1 MPMALRDKLNS
12 LAAEAASKAN
22 TAIENGKL
30 SLKINNEEKK
40 IDEFTLNIGELVLD
54 KLDGGETFDDEIM
67 ALYSSIQAAR
77 EVIARAR
84 ADIEA
89 SRQGEEAEEDALS
102 PTCSSCGAALSQ
114 EDNFCAHCGVKVEK
128 APAAVC
134 PACGAVLSAEAV
146 FCSQC
151 GSKLAALAAGR
162 GAQVQDPHPRPD
174 AQQRCGR
181 GRGRLLRVKHARMV
195 VWVASGFEGSLFD
208 HEARLA
214 ERRWPE
220 REVGLLGKH
229 LRRRAQSRNRH
240 PAGCVLGGCRVQR
253 LVPPAQQRPLPAL
266 KIFRRHERSS
276 HV

>member
-151 GSKLAALAAGR
+151 GSKLASSPSSEADGAEENRSPFRQTRRFFRKGR
-162 GAQVQDPHPRPD
+162 VPFLQKKGGFPWTDP
-174 AQQRCGR
+174 Q
-181 GRGRLLRVKHARMV
+181 
-195 VWVASGFEGSLFD
+195 SS
-208 HEARLA
+208 
-214 ERRWPE
+214 
-220 REVGLLGKH
+220 
-229 LRRRAQSRNRH
+229 SRN
-240 PAGCVLGGCRVQR
+240 
-253 LVPPAQQRPLPAL
+253 
-266 KIFRRHERSS
+266 
-276 HV
+276 

>member
-102 PTCSSCGAALSQ
+102 PTCSSFGAALSQ
-114 EDNFCAHCGVKVEK
+114 DDNFCAHCGVKVEK

-151 GSKLAALAAGR
+151 GSKLASSPSSEAD
-162 GAQVQDPHPRPD
+162 GA
-174 AQQRCGR
+174 
-181 GRGRLLRVKHARMV
+181 
-195 VWVASGFEGSLFD
+195 E
-208 HEARLA
+208 
-214 ERRWPE
+214 
-220 REVGLLGKH
+220 
-229 LRRRAQSRNRH
+229 
-240 PAGCVLGGCRVQR
+240 
-253 LVPPAQQRPLPAL
+253 
-266 KIFRRHERSS
+266 
-276 HV
+276 

>member
-102 PTCSSCGAALSQ
+102 PTCSSCGA
-114 EDNFCAHCGVKVEK
+114 
-128 APAAVC
+128 
-134 PACGAVLSAEAV
+134 VLSAEAV

-151 GSKLAALAAGR
+151 GSKLASSPSSEAD
-162 GAQVQDPHPRPD
+162 GA
-174 AQQRCGR
+174 
-181 GRGRLLRVKHARMV
+181 
-195 VWVASGFEGSLFD
+195 E
-208 HEARLA
+208 
-214 ERRWPE
+214 
-220 REVGLLGKH
+220 
-229 LRRRAQSRNRH
+229 
-240 PAGCVLGGCRVQR
+240 
-253 LVPPAQQRPLPAL
+253 
-266 KIFRRHERSS
+266 
-276 HV
+276 

>member
-151 GSKLAALAAGR
+151 GSKLASSPSSEADGSFCSPPSCMQAAASSGR
-162 GAQVQDPHPRPD
+162 G
-174 AQQRCGR
+174 
-181 GRGRLLRVKHARMV
+181 
-195 VWVASGFEGSLFD
+195 GSLFSRRK
-208 HEARLA
+208 EASHGQIPKAAPGTDPGFALS
-214 ERRWPE
+214 
-220 REVGLLGKH
+220 H
-229 LRRRAQSRNRH
+229 L
-240 PAGCVLGGCRVQR
+240 
-253 LVPPAQQRPLPAL
+253 PPGP
-266 KIFRRHERSS
+266 
-276 HV
+276 

>member
-102 PTCSSCGAALSQ
+102 PTCSSCAAASKSRKPPLLSVPPAVRCSLLRLCSAPSAAASWRPLPVQ
-114 EDNFCAHCGVKVEK
+114 RRTEQSKTDPIFVR
-128 APAAVC
+128 PAA
-134 PACGAVLSAEAV
+134 S
-146 FCSQC
+146 S
-151 GSKLAALAAGR
+151 GR
-162 GAQVQDPHPRPD
+162 G
-174 AQQRCGR
+174 
-181 GRGRLLRVKHARMV
+181 
-195 VWVASGFEGSLFD
+195 GSLFSRRK
-208 HEARLA
+208 EASHGQIPKAAPGTDPGFALS
-214 ERRWPE
+214 
-220 REVGLLGKH
+220 H
-229 LRRRAQSRNRH
+229 L
-240 PAGCVLGGCRVQR
+240 
-253 LVPPAQQRPLPAL
+253 PPGP
-266 KIFRRHERSS
+266 
-276 HV
+276 

>member
-114 EDNFCAHCGVKVEK
+114 DDNFCAHCGVKVEK

-151 GSKLAALAAGR
+151 GSKLASSPSSEAEQSKTDPIFVRPAASSGR
-162 GAQVQDPHPRPD
+162 G
-174 AQQRCGR
+174 
-181 GRGRLLRVKHARMV
+181 
-195 VWVASGFEGSLFD
+195 GSLFSRRK
-208 HEARLA
+208 EASHGQIPKAAPGTDPGFAL
-214 ERRWPE
+214 
-220 REVGLLGKH
+220 
-229 LRRRAQSRNRH
+229 S
-240 PAGCVLGGCRVQR
+240 
-253 LVPPAQQRPLPAL
+253 PLPPGP
-266 KIFRRHERSS
+266 
-276 HV
+276 

>member
-102 PTCSSCGAALSQ
+102 LPVPAVVRHCPRRT
-114 EDNFCAHCGVKVEK
+114 NFCAHCGVKVEES
-128 APAAVC
+128 PRC
-134 PACGAVLSAEAV
+134 CLSRLRCGAL
-146 FCSQC
+146 C
-151 GSKLAALAAGR
+151 
-162 GAQVQDPHPRPD
+162 
-174 AQQRCGR
+174 
-181 GRGRLLRVKHARMV
+181 
-195 VWVASGFEGSLFD
+195 
-208 HEARLA
+208 
-214 ERRWPE
+214 
-220 REVGLLGKH
+220 
-229 LRRRAQSRNRH
+229 
-240 PAGCVLGGCRVQR
+240 
-253 LVPPAQQRPLPAL
+253 
-266 KIFRRHERSS
+266 
-276 HV
+276 

>member
-114 EDNFCAHCGVKVEK
+114 DDNFAHTAASKSRKPPLLSVPPAVRCSLLRLCSAPSAAASWRPLPVQRRTEQSKTDPIFVR
-128 APAAVC
+128 PAA
-134 PACGAVLSAEAV
+134 S
-146 FCSQC
+146 S
-151 GSKLAALAAGR
+151 GR
-162 GAQVQDPHPRPD
+162 G
-174 AQQRCGR
+174 
-181 GRGRLLRVKHARMV
+181 
-195 VWVASGFEGSLFD
+195 GSLFSRRK
-208 HEARLA
+208 EASHGQIPKAAPGTDPGFALS
-214 ERRWPE
+214 
-220 REVGLLGKH
+220 H
-229 LRRRAQSRNRH
+229 L
-240 PAGCVLGGCRVQR
+240 
-253 LVPPAQQRPLPAL
+253 PPGP
-266 KIFRRHERSS
+266 
-276 HV
+276 

>member
-30 SLKINNEEKK
+30 SLKINNE
-40 IDEFTLNIGELVLD
+40 D

-151 GSKLAALAAGR
+151 GSKLASSPSSEAD
-162 GAQVQDPHPRPD
+162 GA
-174 AQQRCGR
+174 
-181 GRGRLLRVKHARMV
+181 
-195 VWVASGFEGSLFD
+195 E
-208 HEARLA
+208 
-214 ERRWPE
+214 
-220 REVGLLGKH
+220 
-229 LRRRAQSRNRH
+229 
-240 PAGCVLGGCRVQR
+240 
-253 LVPPAQQRPLPAL
+253 
-266 KIFRRHERSS
+266 
-276 HV
+276 

>member
-89 SRQGEEAEEDALS
+89 SRQGEEAEGCSFPYLFQLRCGTVPGRQLLRTLRRQSRESPRCCLS
-102 PTCSSCGAALSQ
+102 RLRCGAL
-114 EDNFCAHCGVKVEK
+114 C
-128 APAAVC
+128 
-134 PACGAVLSAEAV
+134 
-146 FCSQC
+146 
-151 GSKLAALAAGR
+151 
-162 GAQVQDPHPRPD
+162 
-174 AQQRCGR
+174 
-181 GRGRLLRVKHARMV
+181 
-195 VWVASGFEGSLFD
+195 
-208 HEARLA
+208 
-214 ERRWPE
+214 
-220 REVGLLGKH
+220 
-229 LRRRAQSRNRH
+229 
-240 PAGCVLGGCRVQR
+240 
-253 LVPPAQQRPLPAL
+253 
-266 KIFRRHERSS
+266 
-276 HV
+276 

>member
-102 PTCSSCGAALSQ
+102 PTCSSCGVALSQ

-128 APAAVC
+128 APAAAASWRPLPVQRRTEQSKTDPIFVR
-134 PACGAVLSAEAV
+134 PAAS
-146 FCSQC
+146 S
-151 GSKLAALAAGR
+151 GR
-162 GAQVQDPHPRPD
+162 G
-174 AQQRCGR
+174 
-181 GRGRLLRVKHARMV
+181 
-195 VWVASGFEGSLFD
+195 GSLFSRRK
-208 HEARLA
+208 EASHGQIPKAAPGTDPGFALS
-214 ERRWPE
+214 
-220 REVGLLGKH
+220 H
-229 LRRRAQSRNRH
+229 L
-240 PAGCVLGGCRVQR
+240 
-253 LVPPAQQRPLPAL
+253 PPGP
-266 KIFRRHERSS
+266 
-276 HV
+276 

>member
-1 MPMALRDKLNS
+1 MALRDKLNS

-114 EDNFCAHCGVKVEK
+114 DC
-128 APAAVC
+128 
-134 PACGAVLSAEAV
+134 LLYTSAGPVWA
-146 FCSQC
+146 SS
-151 GSKLAALAAGR
+151 GSC
-162 GAQVQDPHPRPD
+162 
-174 AQQRCGR
+174 CGR
-181 GRGRLLRVKHARMV
+181 ARPKQRYSRDSLCWMGSPLLPKN
-195 VWVASGFEGSLFD
+195 GQEEFF
-208 HEARLA
+208 
-214 ERRWPE
+214 
-220 REVGLLGKH
+220 
-229 LRRRAQSRNRH
+229 
-240 PAGCVLGGCRVQR
+240 
-253 LVPPAQQRPLPAL
+253 
-266 KIFRRHERSS
+266 SS
-276 HV
+276 

>member
-89 SRQGEEAEEDALS
+89 KPS
-102 PTCSSCGAALSQ
+102 
-114 EDNFCAHCGVKVEK
+114 
-128 APAAVC
+128 
-134 PACGAVLSAEAV
+134 
-146 FCSQC
+146 
-151 GSKLAALAAGR
+151 
-162 GAQVQDPHPRPD
+162 
-174 AQQRCGR
+174 R
-181 GRGRLLRVKHARMV
+181 GRGRRGCPFPYLFQLWCGTVPGGQLLRT
-195 VWVASGFEGSLFD
+195 
-208 HEARLA
+208 
-214 ERRWPE
+214 
-220 REVGLLGKH
+220 
-229 LRRRAQSRNRH
+229 LRRQSRESPR
-240 PAGCVLGGCRVQR
+240 CCLSR
-253 LVPPAQQRPLPAL
+253 LRCGAL
-266 KIFRRHERSS
+266 C
-276 HV
+276 

>member
-89 SRQGEEAEEDALS
+89 EPS
-102 PTCSSCGAALSQ
+102 
-114 EDNFCAHCGVKVEK
+114 
-128 APAAVC
+128 
-134 PACGAVLSAEAV
+134 
-146 FCSQC
+146 
-151 GSKLAALAAGR
+151 
-162 GAQVQDPHPRPD
+162 
-174 AQQRCGR
+174 R
-181 GRGRLLRVKHARMV
+181 GRGRRGCPFPYLFQLRCGTVPGRQLLRT
-195 VWVASGFEGSLFD
+195 
-208 HEARLA
+208 
-214 ERRWPE
+214 
-220 REVGLLGKH
+220 
-229 LRRRAQSRNRH
+229 LRRQSRESPR
-240 PAGCVLGGCRVQR
+240 CCLSR
-253 LVPPAQQRPLPAL
+253 LRCGAL
-266 KIFRRHERSS
+266 C
-276 HV
+276 

>member
-102 PTCSSCGAALSQ
+102 PTCSSCGAASSKS
-114 EDNFCAHCGVKVEK
+114 G
-128 APAAVC
+128 
-134 PACGAVLSAEAV
+134 EAI
-146 FCSQC
+146 
-151 GSKLAALAAGR
+151 R
-162 GAQVQDPHPRPD
+162 RHTVQARSSSPEARFLPR
-174 AQQRCGR
+174 CCNI
-181 GRGRLLRVKHARMV
+181 
-195 VWVASGFEGSLFD
+195 GSLPSW
-208 HEARLA
+208 R
-214 ERRWPE
+214 
-220 REVGLLGKH
+220 
-229 LRRRAQSRNRH
+229 
-240 PAGCVLGGCRVQR
+240 
-253 LVPPAQQRPLPAL
+253 
-266 KIFRRHERSS
+266 
-276 HV
+276 

>member
-102 PTCSSCGAALSQ
+102 PTCSSCGAAKSRKPPLLSVPPAVRCSLLRLCSAPSAAASWRPLPVQ
-114 EDNFCAHCGVKVEK
+114 RRTEQSKTDPIFVR
-128 APAAVC
+128 PAA
-134 PACGAVLSAEAV
+134 S
-146 FCSQC
+146 S
-151 GSKLAALAAGR
+151 GR
-162 GAQVQDPHPRPD
+162 G
-174 AQQRCGR
+174 
-181 GRGRLLRVKHARMV
+181 
-195 VWVASGFEGSLFD
+195 GSLFSRRK
-208 HEARLA
+208 EASHGQIPKAAPGTDPGFALS
-214 ERRWPE
+214 
-220 REVGLLGKH
+220 H
-229 LRRRAQSRNRH
+229 L
-240 PAGCVLGGCRVQR
+240 
-253 LVPPAQQRPLPAL
+253 PPGP
-266 KIFRRHERSS
+266 
-276 HV
+276 

>member
-67 ALYSSIQAAR
+67 ALYSSI
-77 EVIARAR
+77 
-84 ADIEA
+84 EA

-151 GSKLAALAAGR
+151 GSKLASSPSSEAD
-162 GAQVQDPHPRPD
+162 GA
-174 AQQRCGR
+174 
-181 GRGRLLRVKHARMV
+181 
-195 VWVASGFEGSLFD
+195 E
-208 HEARLA
+208 
-214 ERRWPE
+214 
-220 REVGLLGKH
+220 
-229 LRRRAQSRNRH
+229 
-240 PAGCVLGGCRVQR
+240 
-253 LVPPAQQRPLPAL
+253 
-266 KIFRRHERSS
+266 
-276 HV
+276 

>member
-89 SRQGEEAEEDALS
+89 SRQGEGCSFPYLFQLRCGTVPGRQLLRTLRRQSRESPRCCLS
-102 PTCSSCGAALSQ
+102 RLRCGAL
-114 EDNFCAHCGVKVEK
+114 C
-128 APAAVC
+128 
-134 PACGAVLSAEAV
+134 
-146 FCSQC
+146 
-151 GSKLAALAAGR
+151 
-162 GAQVQDPHPRPD
+162 
-174 AQQRCGR
+174 
-181 GRGRLLRVKHARMV
+181 
-195 VWVASGFEGSLFD
+195 
-208 HEARLA
+208 
-214 ERRWPE
+214 
-220 REVGLLGKH
+220 
-229 LRRRAQSRNRH
+229 
-240 PAGCVLGGCRVQR
+240 
-253 LVPPAQQRPLPAL
+253 
-266 KIFRRHERSS
+266 
-276 HV
+276 